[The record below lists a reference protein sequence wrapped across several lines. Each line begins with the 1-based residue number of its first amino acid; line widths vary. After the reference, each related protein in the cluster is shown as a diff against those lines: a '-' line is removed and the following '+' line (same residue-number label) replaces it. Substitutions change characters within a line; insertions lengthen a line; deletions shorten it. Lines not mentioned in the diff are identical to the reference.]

1 MRTRDGGTRDGASTT
16 GRPGRLQWTDT
27 ALVEAPAERV
37 WELLISTIG
46 DTAVDDRHV
55 RIDRSARRLVVEGD
69 WWFRGVYSVE
79 PHERGTLVVCR
90 VYDIAR
96 TARLL
101 VPVNNLFNRTR
112 QTTGPSSRPAPG
124 PGRSGASRAT
134 RGSPSRPARSVGAC
148 WARRWHASPAGSRA
162 PAHRRSRAGSGRSS
176 IASSTATCRSR
187 TR

>member
-112 QTTGPSSRPAPG
+112 QTHRAAFDQMIGLLGARLRCAAHPMPAE
-124 PGRSGASRAT
+124 GRG
-134 RGSPSRPARSVGAC
+134 
-148 WARRWHASPAGSRA
+148 
-162 PAHRRSRAGSGRSS
+162 
-176 IASSTATCRSR
+176 
-187 TR
+187 

>member
-79 PHERGTLVVCR
+79 PHEWGTLHGPGIWGILDRLAPVPGDAR
-90 VYDIAR
+90 GWGFRTLLRAAAALSAR
-96 TARLL
+96 TK
-101 VPVNNLFNRTR
+101 
-112 QTTGPSSRPAPG
+112 GWS
-124 PGRSGASRAT
+124 
-134 RGSPSRPARSVGAC
+134 
-148 WARRWHASPAGSRA
+148 
-162 PAHRRSRAGSGRSS
+162 
-176 IASSTATCRSR
+176 
-187 TR
+187 